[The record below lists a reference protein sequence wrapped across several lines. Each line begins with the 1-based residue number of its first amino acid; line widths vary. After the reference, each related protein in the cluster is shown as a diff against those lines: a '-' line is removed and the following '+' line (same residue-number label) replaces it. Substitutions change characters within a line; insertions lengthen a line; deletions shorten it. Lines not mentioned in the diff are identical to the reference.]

1 MYIYVNDRINIVN
14 SELNSPRIREGDY
27 FFRFD
32 KIESVNL
39 ALLIILI
46 MYGTLIVMATSTIT
60 MIMVMIMKRVLV
72 RIILILCCKMLEID
86 YSVKGRKFLL
96 FLLSFLI
103 VNYIINRHGKRG
115 IKWINLIVL
124 RERVYLVL

>member
-1 MYIYVNDRINIVN
+1 MYIFVNNRHDIVN
-14 SELNSPRIREGDY
+14 SILNSPRFSEGDY

-46 MYGTLIVMATSTIT
+46 MLIMYGTLIVMATSTIT
-60 MIMVMIMKRVLV
+60 MIMVMKRVLV

-103 VNYIINRHGKRG
+103 VNYIINKHGK
-115 IKWINLIVL
+115 
-124 RERVYLVL
+124 

>member
-1 MYIYVNDRINIVN
+1 MMYIYVNDRINIVN
-14 SELNSPRIREGDY
+14 SELNSPRISEGDY

-46 MYGTLIVMATSTIT
+46 MYGTLIVMATSTIP
-60 MIMVMIMKRVLV
+60 MIMVMKRVLV

-103 VNYIINRHGKRG
+103 VNYIINKHGK
-115 IKWINLIVL
+115 
-124 RERVYLVL
+124 